1 MNSDRKTAIIVG
13 ILFLTAIVTF
23 MIGDSLLIE
32 SILDDPDYLISV
44 SENRTQVIMGVLI
57 AFIDGI
63 AIVGIAVL
71 MFPILKKHN
80 EPIALGYVG
89 IRITEFAIII
99 SYLITPLV
107 LIALS
112 QEYVKEGDPDASYF
126 QTLGAVFQAV
136 RYWATQM
143 IYILNGLAGLM
154 LCYSLYQSK
163 LIPRFI
169 SVLGLIGYA
178 VLLPGASLDMLGHV
192 DTLHGAGMIAFLPG
206 SIFEILLLPIWLFVK
221 GFNSSAIASES
232 VKQK

>member
-1 MNSDRKTAIIVG
+1 MKTHRKTAIIVG
-13 ILFLTAIVTF
+13 VLFIIGTVTGF
-23 MIGDSLLIE
+23 LSLFVFTE
-32 SILDDPDYLISV
+32 PILDDPNYLINV
-44 SENRTQVIMGVLI
+44 SAYKNQIIIGALLVLI
-57 AFIDGI
+57 MAF
-63 AIVGIAVL
+63 ALAMVPVM
-71 MFPILKKHN
+71 MFPIFKIHN
-80 EPIALGYVG
+80 EALALGYVVFRVLEAVTD
-89 IRITEFAIII
+89 IAIVI
-99 SYLITPLV
+99 SWLLLLP
-107 LIALS
+107 LS
-112 QEYVKEGDPDASYF
+112 QEYVKAGDPDASYF

-154 LCYSLYQSK
+154 LCYLLYQSK

-192 DTLHGAGMIAFLPG
+192 DTLHGAGMIIFLPG